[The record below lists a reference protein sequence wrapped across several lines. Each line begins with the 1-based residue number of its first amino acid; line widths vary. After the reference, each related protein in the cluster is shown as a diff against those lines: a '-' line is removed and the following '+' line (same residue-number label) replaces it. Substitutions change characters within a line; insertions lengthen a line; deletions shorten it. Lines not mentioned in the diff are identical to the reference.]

1 MGVLKGDYMTKRQ
14 EIILK
19 LIVDEYVK
27 SAEPIGSKTLVDV
40 LNVSSATIR
49 NEMGILEDLG
59 YIEKTHTSSGRVP
72 SEKGYRYYIETIV
85 KNLDE
90 ETDGFFE
97 FEELFNNKETARD
110 ELIKEAIDLLSQATN
125 CTAISLGPNAYHSK
139 VKKVQLVPISSHQAL
154 ILVITNFGYVESKQI
169 NIHEDIDTDELIK
182 VIDLLNEML
191 VDTPISKVSE
201 KLHYEIQHSHI
212 KELLKYRETIVDSFI
227 EAFSKFAQ
235 TKYYLTGQS
244 NMLYQP
250 EFNDIQKLREFIST
264 IENNEIFKIV
274 ESDVEGVSVKIGT
287 ENQITS
293 MQDCTVISSTYDTVD
308 GEKGTI
314 SLVGPT
320 RMDYRRVIPLMKYLA
335 KHIQKL
341 YEEE

>member
-1 MGVLKGDYMTKRQ
+1 MNELTKRQ
-14 EIILK
+14 EMILK

-27 SAEPIGSKTLVDV
+27 SAEPIGSKTLSDI
-40 LNVSSATIR
+40 LDISSATIR
-49 NEMGILEDLG
+49 NEMGVLEDLG
-59 YIEKTHTSSGRVP
+59 FIEKTHTSSGRIP
-72 SEKGYRYYIETIV
+72 SEKGYRYYIETIL

-90 ETDGFFE
+90 DTDGFFE
-97 FEELFNNKETARD
+97 FDTIFDKEIARD
-110 ELIKEAIDLLSQATN
+110 EIIKEAINLLSEATN
-125 CTAISLGPNAYHSK
+125 CTAISLGPNAYHSR
-139 VKKVQLVPISSHQAL
+139 VKKIQLVPITSHQAL

-169 NIHEDIDTDELIK
+169 NVSEEMDQAELAK

-191 VDTPISKVSE
+191 VDTLISKVSE

-235 TKYYLTGQS
+235 SKYYLTGSS

-250 EFNDIQKLREFIST
+250 EFNDIKKLREFIST
-264 IENNEIFKIV
+264 VENNEIFKIV
-274 ESDVEGVSVKIGT
+274 DQDSEGISVKIGS
-287 ENQITS
+287 ENQITAMS
-293 MQDCTVISSTYDTVD
+293 DCTVISSTYNTLD

-320 RMDYRRVIPLMKYLA
+320 RMDYRKVIPLLKYIA
-335 KHIQKL
+335 THIAKL

>member
-1 MGVLKGDYMTKRQ
+1 MTKRQ

-27 SAEPIGSKTLVDV
+27 AAEPIGSKALSET

-49 NEMGILEDLG
+49 NEMGILEELG
-59 YIEKTHTSSGRVP
+59 YIEKTHTSSGRIP

-97 FEELFNNKETARD
+97 FEEVFKNKEHERD
-110 ELIKEAIDLLSQATN
+110 EIIKEAINLLSQATN

-154 ILVITNFGYVESKQI
+154 ILVITNYGHVESKQI
-169 NIHEDIDTDELIK
+169 TIQDEIDTEELIK

-201 KLHYEIQHSHI
+201 KLHYEIQHSRI

-235 TKYYLTGQS
+235 ARYYLTGQS

-250 EFNDIQKLREFIST
+250 EFNDIQKLREFITT
-264 IENNEIFKIV
+264 IENNEIFKII
-274 ESDVEGVSVKIGT
+274 ESDQDGISVKIGT
-287 ENQITS
+287 ENQVTS

-335 KHIQKL
+335 KHIQRL

>member
-1 MGVLKGDYMTKRQ
+1 MTKRQ

-19 LIVDEYVK
+19 MIVDEYVK
-27 SAEPIGSKTLVDV
+27 AAEPIGSKVLSEM

-49 NEMGILEDLG
+49 NEMGVLEDLG

-85 KNLDE
+85 RNLDE

-97 FEELFNNKETARD
+97 FEELFQDRDRQRD
-110 ELIKEAIDLLSQATN
+110 EIIKEAINLLSQATN

-139 VKKVQLVPISSHQAL
+139 VKKVQLVPITSHQAL

-169 NIHEDIDTDELIK
+169 TLLDEIDTEELIK

-235 TKYYLTGQS
+235 TRYYLTGQS

-264 IENNEIFKIV
+264 IENQEIFKIV
-274 ESDVEGVSVKIGT
+274 ESDTDGISVKIGT
-287 ENQITS
+287 ENQVTS

>member
-1 MGVLKGDYMTKRQ
+1 MTKRQ

-27 SAEPIGSKTLVDV
+27 SAEPIGSKTLAEVMD
-40 LNVSSATIR
+40 VSSATIR
-49 NEMGILEDLG
+49 NEMSILEDLG
-59 YIEKTHTSSGRVP
+59 FIEKTHTSSGRIP
-72 SEKGYRYYIETIV
+72 SERGYRYYIETIV

-90 ETDGFFE
+90 ETDGYFE
-97 FEELFNNKETARD
+97 FDQIFEQGMDRD
-110 ELIKEAIDLLSQATN
+110 QIIHEAINLLSEATN

-139 VKKVQLVPISSHQAL
+139 VKKIQLVPLSTHQAL
-154 ILVITNFGYVESKQI
+154 IIVITNFGYVESKQI
-169 NIHEDIDTDELIK
+169 NISEDMDQSELVK

-191 VDTPISKVSE
+191 VDTPIAKVSE

-212 KELLKYRETIVDSFI
+212 RELMKYRETIVDSFI

-235 TKYYLTGQS
+235 SRYYLTGSS

-250 EFNDIQKLREFIST
+250 EFNDIEKLREFIST
-264 IENNEIFKIV
+264 IENNEIFKII
-274 ESDVEGVSVKIGT
+274 DQDQEGISVKIGS

-293 MQDCTVISSTYDTVD
+293 MTDCTVISSTYNTHD
-308 GEKGTI
+308 GEKGTV
-314 SLVGPT
+314 SLVGPK
-320 RMDYRRVIPLMKYLA
+320 RMDYRRVIPLIKYIA
-335 KHIQKL
+335 KHIAKL

>member
-1 MGVLKGDYMTKRQ
+1 MCLLTKRQ
-14 EIILK
+14 EMILK

-27 SAEPIGSKTLVDV
+27 SAEPIGSKTLSDI
-40 LNVSSATIR
+40 LDVSSATIR

-59 YIEKTHTSSGRVP
+59 FIEKTHTSSGRIP

-85 KNLDE
+85 KNLE
-90 ETDGFFE
+90 EDTDGFFE
-97 FEELFNNKETARD
+97 FDKIFDKEIERD
-110 ELIKEAIDLLSQATN
+110 EIIKEAINLLSEATN
-125 CTAISLGPNAYHSK
+125 CTAISLGPNAYHSR
-139 VKKVQLVPISSHQAL
+139 VKKIQLVPISNHQAL
-154 ILVITNFGYVESKQI
+154 ILVITNFGHVESKQI
-169 NIHEDIDTDELIK
+169 TLSDEIDQVELSK

-191 VDTPISKVSE
+191 VDTLISKVSE

-235 TKYYLTGQS
+235 SRYYLTGSS

-250 EFNDIQKLREFIST
+250 EFNDIRKLREFISSV
-264 IENNEIFKIV
+264 ENNEIFKIV
-274 ESDVEGVSVKIGT
+274 DQDSEGISVKIGS
-287 ENQITS
+287 ENLITA
-293 MQDCTVISSTYDTVD
+293 MNDCTVISSTYDTHD

-320 RMDYRRVIPLMKYLA
+320 RMDYRKVIPLLKYIA
-335 KHIQKL
+335 SHIAKL

>member
-1 MGVLKGDYMTKRQ
+1 VIQLTKRQ
-14 EIILK
+14 EMILK

-27 SAEPIGSKTLVDV
+27 SAEPIGSKAIAEI
-40 LNVSSATIR
+40 LNISSATVR
-49 NEMGILEDLG
+49 NEMVILEELN

-90 ETDGFFE
+90 DTGGFFE
-97 FEELFNNKETARD
+97 FDEIFEKGADRD
-110 ELIKEAIDLLSQATN
+110 EIIHEAINLLSEATN
-125 CTAISLGPNAYHSK
+125 CTAISLGPNAYHSR
-139 VKKVQLVPISSHQAL
+139 VKKIQMVPLTSHQAL
-154 ILVITNFGYVESKQI
+154 IIVITNFGHVESKQI
-169 NIHEDIDTDELIK
+169 NLSEEMDTEELVK

-191 VDTPISKVSE
+191 IDTPISKVAE

-227 EAFSKFAQ
+227 EAFAKFAESR
-235 TKYYLTGQS
+235 YYLTGSS

-250 EFNDIQKLREFIST
+250 EFNDIHKLREFIST

-274 ESDVEGVSVKIGT
+274 DQDSEGISVKIGS
-287 ENQITS
+287 ENRITA
-293 MQDCTVISSTYDTVD
+293 MTDCTVISSSYNTQD

-320 RMDYRRVIPLMKYLA
+320 RMNYRRVIPLLKYIA
-335 KHIQKL
+335 RHIAKL
-341 YEEE
+341 YEEEE

>member
-1 MGVLKGDYMTKRQ
+1 MV
-14 EIILK
+14 
-19 LIVDEYVK
+19 
-27 SAEPIGSKTLVDV
+27 
-40 LNVSSATIR
+40 
-49 NEMGILEDLG
+49 LEDLD

-72 SEKGYRYYIETIV
+72 SEKGYRYYIETIL
-85 KNLDE
+85 KNLEE
-90 ETDGFFE
+90 ETDGYFE
-97 FEELFNNKETARD
+97 FEELFSNKDNERD
-110 ELIKEAIDLLSQATN
+110 EIIKEAINLLSQATN

-139 VKKVQLVPISSHQAL
+139 VKKVQLVPISNHQAI
-154 ILVITNFGYVESKQI
+154 ILVITNFGHVESKQI
-169 NIHEDIDTDELIK
+169 TIQDVIDTQELIK

-191 VDTPISKVSE
+191 IDTPISKVSE

-212 KELLKYRETIVDSFI
+212 KELLKYRDTIVDSFI

-250 EFNDIQKLREFIST
+250 EFNDIQKLREFITT

-274 ESDVEGVSVKIGT
+274 EADAEGISVKIGT
-287 ENQITS
+287 ENQVTA

>member
-1 MGVLKGDYMTKRQ
+1 MNKRQ
-14 EIILK
+14 EMILK

-27 SAEPIGSKTLVDV
+27 SAEPIGSKVLAEM
-40 LNVSSATIR
+40 LNVSSATVR
-49 NEMGILEDLG
+49 NEMGVLEDLD

-72 SEKGYRYYIETIV
+72 SEKGYRYYIETIL
-85 KNLDE
+85 KNLEE
-90 ETDGFFE
+90 ETDGYFE
-97 FEELFNNKETARD
+97 FEELFSNKDNERD
-110 ELIKEAIDLLSQATN
+110 EIIKEAIDLLSQATN

-139 VKKVQLVPISSHQAL
+139 VKKVQLVPISNHQAI
-154 ILVITNFGYVESKQI
+154 ILVITNFGHVESKQI
-169 NIHEDIDTDELIK
+169 TIQDVIDTQELIK

-191 VDTPISKVSE
+191 LDTPISKVSE

-212 KELLKYRETIVDSFI
+212 KELLKYRDTIVDSFI

-250 EFNDIQKLREFIST
+250 EFNDIQKLREFITT

-274 ESDVEGVSVKIGT
+274 EADAEGISVKIGT
-287 ENQITS
+287 ENQVTA

>member
-1 MGVLKGDYMTKRQ
+1 MTLRQ
-14 EIILK
+14 EKILK

-27 SAEPIGSKTLVDV
+27 SAEPIGSKTLSDM

-49 NEMGILEDLG
+49 NDMSALEELG

-72 SEKGYRYYIETIV
+72 SEKGYRYYIETIL
-85 KNLDE
+85 KNFDDE
-90 ETDGFFE
+90 TNGFFE
-97 FEELFNNKETARD
+97 FEEIFDKNIARD
-110 ELIKEAIDLLSQATN
+110 DIIKEAINLLSEATN

-139 VKKVQLVPISSHQAL
+139 VKKVQLVPITSNKAL
-154 ILVITNFGYVESKQI
+154 VLVITNFGYVESRQI
-169 NIHEDIDTDELIK
+169 NVSEVMDLEELTK

-201 KLHYEIQHSHI
+201 KLHYEIQHSQI

-227 EAFSKFAQ
+227 AAFQKFARSR
-235 TKYYLTGQS
+235 YYLTGSS

-264 IENNEIFKIV
+264 IDNDEIFKII
-274 ESDVEGVSVKIGT
+274 DQDAEGISVKIGS

-293 MQDCTVISSTYDTVD
+293 MSDCTVISSSYNTLD
-308 GEKGTI
+308 GEKATI

-320 RMDYRRVIPLMKYLA
+320 RMDYRKVIPLMKYIA
-335 KHIQKL
+335 KHIAKL

>member
-1 MGVLKGDYMTKRQ
+1 MTKRQ
-14 EIILK
+14 EVVLK

-27 SAEPIGSKTLVDV
+27 SAEPIGSKVLAEI

-49 NEMGILEDLG
+49 NEMSVLEDLG

-97 FEELFNNKETARD
+97 FEELFSHKENERD
-110 ELIKEAIDLLSQATN
+110 EIIKEAIDLLSQATN

-154 ILVITNFGYVESKQI
+154 ILVITNYGYVESKQI
-169 NIHEDIDTDELIK
+169 TIQEELDTQELIK
-182 VIDLLNEML
+182 VIDLLNELL

-235 TKYYLTGQS
+235 SKYYLTGQS

-250 EFNDIQKLREFIST
+250 EFNDIQKLREFIAT
-264 IENNEIFKIV
+264 IENNEIFKII
-274 ESDVEGVSVKIGT
+274 ESDSEGISVRIGT
-287 ENQITS
+287 ENQVTS
-293 MQDCTVISSTYDTVD
+293 MQDCTVISSTYDTLD